1 MKKNKNSDKKSLNT
15 KKSYKQQVENTQSQS
30 DPNYKKILLFPGEEY
45 EFNEKLIHYGAFGYA
60 NGNLIS
66 KKCGILLCDKNG
78 KVVENTSEE
87 VFRSLGKYYSPKEE
101 DVVLGVIVQKSS
113 EFVKV
118 DINSYSYAIL
128 NTKDFE
134 GATKKLK
141 PIINLGD
148 VIFARISKVNKFD
161 APVLSCVSEY
171 AGNKS
176 WASGESF
183 FGILN
188 GGNIYDFPKIYAW
201 DFYKEN
207 FALERLYDVANF
219 EIVFG
224 MNGKMWIK
232 SESSENI
239 SNIYEIL
246 MKSLKSDRDE
256 IEKLIHEK
264 FLNKLK

>member
-1 MKKNKNSDKKSLNT
+1 MKKNKNKDKSTSGRNPPKS
-15 KKSYKQQVENTQSQS
+15 SGDTQSQG
-30 DPNYKKILLFPGEEY
+30 DPDYKKILLFPGEEY
-45 EFNEKLIHYGAFGYA
+45 EFNEKLIHYGAFGYSS
-60 NGNLIS
+60 GNLIS

-101 DVVLGVIVQKSS
+101 DVVLGIIVQKSS

-118 DINSYSYAIL
+118 DISTYSHAIL

-148 VIFARISKVNKFD
+148 IIFARVSKVNKFD
-161 APVLSCVSEY
+161 APVLSCLSEH
-171 AGNKS
+171 GNKS

-188 GGNIYDFPKIYAW
+188 GGNVYDFPKIYSW
-201 DFYKEN
+201 DFYKDN
-207 FALERLYDVANF
+207 YALSRLYDVANF

-232 SESSENI
+232 SDTAENV

-246 MKSLKSDRDE
+246 LSSIKLDKDE

>member
-1 MKKNKNSDKKSLNT
+1 MKKNKNKDNKSSFQKKPF
-15 KKSYKQQVENTQSQS
+15 KAQIDDSQTET

-78 KVVENTSEE
+78 KVVDNTSEE

-101 DVVLGVIVQKSS
+101 DVVIGIIVQKTS

-118 DINSYSYAIL
+118 DINTYSYAIL

-148 VIFARISKVNKFD
+148 LVFARVSKINKFD
-161 APVLSCVSEY
+161 SPVLSCVSEY

-188 GGNIYDFPKIYAW
+188 GGNVYDFPKNYVW
-201 DFYKEN
+201 DFYKGN
-207 FALERLYDVANF
+207 YALQRLNDVANF

-232 SESSENI
+232 SDSSENI
-239 SNIYEIL
+239 SNIHEIL
-246 MKSLKSDRDE
+246 IKSLKSDREE

-264 FLNKLK
+264 FVNKLK

>member
-1 MKKNKNSDKKSLNT
+1 MKKNKNKDKSAANRNPSRSSEEILEVDKN
-15 KKSYKQQVENTQSQS
+15 N
-30 DPNYKKILLFPGEEY
+30 KKILLFPGEEY
-45 EFNEKLIHYGAFGYA
+45 EFNDKLIHYGAFGYSS
-60 NGNLIS
+60 GNLIS

-78 KVVENTSEE
+78 KVIESSTEEE
-87 VFRSLGKYYSPKEE
+87 VFRSLGKYYSPREE
-101 DVVLGVIVQKSS
+101 DVILGIIVQKSS

-118 DINSYSYAIL
+118 DINTYSYAIL

-141 PIINLGD
+141 PTINLGD
-148 VIFARISKVNKFD
+148 VVFARVSKVNKFD

-171 AGNKS
+171 GNKS

-188 GGNIYDFPKIYAW
+188 GGNLYDLPRIHAW
-201 DFYKEN
+201 DFYKN
-207 FALERLYDVANF
+207 NYALNRLYDVANF

-232 SESSENI
+232 SDTAENV
-239 SNIYEIL
+239 SNIHEIL
-246 MKSLKSDRDE
+246 MSSLKLGKDD

>member
-1 MKKNKNSDKKSLNT
+1 MRKNK
-15 KKSYKQQVENTQSQS
+15 SQS
-30 DPNYKKILLFPGEEY
+30 ASAKNNSHSVKEIQETPQEINKKILLFPGEEY

-60 NGNLIS
+60 NGNLVS

-78 KVVENTSEE
+78 KVVDNTSEE

-101 DVVLGVIVQKSS
+101 DVVIGVIVQKSS
-113 EFVKV
+113 EYLKV

-134 GATKKLK
+134 GATKKVK

-148 VIFARISKVNKFD
+148 VVFARVSKVNKFD
-161 APVLSCVSEY
+161 APVLTCVSEH
-171 AGNKS
+171 GTKN

-183 FGILN
+183 FGIIN
-188 GGNIYDFPKIYAW
+188 EGNLYDFPKIYAY
-201 DFYKEN
+201 DMYKEN
-207 FALERLYDVANF
+207 YALGRLYDVANF
-219 EIVFG
+219 ELITG

-232 SESSENI
+232 SDTAENVA
-239 SNIYEIL
+239 NIYEIL
-246 MKSLKSDRDE
+246 MSSFKLDKDDV
-256 IEKLIHEK
+256 EKLIHDK

>member
-1 MKKNKNSDKKSLNT
+1 MKKNKNKDKSSNP
-15 KKSYKQQVENTQSQS
+15 KKPNKLETDNDQSKTDS
-30 DPNYKKILLFPGEEY
+30 IYKKILLFPGEEY

-60 NGNLIS
+60 NGNLLS

-78 KVVENTSEE
+78 KVQDNTCEE

-101 DVVLGVIVQKSS
+101 DVVIGIIVQKSS

-118 DINSYSYAIL
+118 DINTYSYAIL

-148 VIFARISKVNKFD
+148 VVFARVSKVNKFD

-171 AGNKS
+171 GGNKS
-176 WASGESF
+176 WSSGESF

-188 GGNIYDFPKIYAW
+188 GGNLFDFPKIYAW
-201 DFYKEN
+201 DFYKGN
-207 FALERLYDVANF
+207 YALSRLNDVANF

-232 SESSENI
+232 SDSLENI

-246 MKSLKSDRDE
+246 MSSLNSEKDE

-264 FLNKLK
+264 FLNNLK